1 MLGALGQNKCTF
13 RTIPASRDWLNL
25 ARTRATGPLVRVA
38 IRTVNNNITRPF
50 QSSPPNRRGL
60 RHAWIQQESS
70 VVTSF
75 SNVST

>member
-13 RTIPASRDWLNL
+13 RTILASRDWLNL

-50 QSSPPNRRGL
+50 
-60 RHAWIQQESS
+60 
-70 VVTSF
+70 
-75 SNVST
+75 